1 MGESVR
7 VILPAEFVVPRA
19 EGDAVTR
26 TVAAGGYPSGTEAT
40 ATFIA
45 SRLGRAELVTMTDYA
60 CLHSTPRCA
69 LPQQIWRV
77 QLVIR

>member
-1 MGESVR
+1 VL
-7 VILPAEFVVPRA
+7 VVLPADYVVPHA

-26 TVAAGGYPSGTEAT
+26 TAPAGGYPSGREVEAT
-40 ATFIA
+40 FTA
-45 SRLGRAELVTMTDYA
+45 SRPGRVELVSMTDYP

-77 QLVIR
+77 QLAIR